1 MLYTYWYYKLKC
13 IVFIIGRHFSSN
25 TSTDTSLEL
34 IRVSG
39 NVKRQFRRGFKK
51 IKSTCSWKQLLK
63 SLLLTRGGTLIEY
76 FKYIGH
82 SEDFWFIVN
91 YPLMGVLYENWQDNV
106 EFKLSSNTSTESI
119 DKSWL
124 FDVSILDLI
133 LGKKKISIPKSS
145 VVTRRLRRY
154 GRATFVC
161 LSEIR
166 QTFKIRPQL
175 FKRWIALS
183 AG

>member
-1 MLYTYWYYKLKC
+1 MHKNTIPRITSHLCYIL
-13 IVFIIGRHFSSN
+13 IDIINLNGLSSLSEDIFSSN

-39 NVKRQFRRGFKK
+39 NVKRQFRTGFRK

-119 DKSWL
+119 DKS
-124 FDVSILDLI
+124 
-133 LGKKKISIPKSS
+133 
-145 VVTRRLRRY
+145 
-154 GRATFVC
+154 
-161 LSEIR
+161 
-166 QTFKIRPQL
+166 
-175 FKRWIALS
+175 
-183 AG
+183 